1 MSKNRQTILDHS
13 PVDHFG
19 LRGEML
25 SRPFWT
31 TAIKAHNL
39 GKCLLITVSA
49 IRGHRSPRRPFWT
62 PYYNLPYHTNKAR
75 GKVSN
80 SSETINLKLKAWLV
94 LERDLDTAFNR
105 VIPYVPKN
113 HPSDSYGEANREV
126 LENGT
131 SGTGMTT
138 DRLFLVEAA
147 I

>member
-1 MSKNRQTILDHS
+1 MHKMHRVALLFMHKMHKRCNLKNVSKHL
-13 PVDHFG
+13 F
-19 LRGEML
+19 
-25 SRPFWT
+25 SRLFDNSRVEWVRDRYLC
-31 TAIKAHNL
+31 IK
-39 GKCLLITVSA
+39 CTRI
-49 IRGHRSPRRPFWT
+49 II
-62 PYYNLPYHTNKAR
+62 LPYHTNKAG
-75 GKVSN
+75 GKASP
-80 SSETINLKLKAWLV
+80 SSETRTLKLKSGLV
-94 LERDLDTAFNR
+94 LERDLGTAFNR